1 MKNFQTVL
9 EVSETNKPT
18 SLHNE
23 KTKRAEKEEEDRDI
37 LKHVEPEDLLS
48 YGFIPEFIGRLPVH
62 TSLEELNE
70 AQLIRVM
77 TEPKNALT
85 KQFAK
90 LLEMDGVKL
99 HFTDGALT
107 ELAKAAIKRG
117 TGARGLRSLMEKMML
132 DTMYEIPDSNDI
144 ASVKITDKVVLG
156 QATPVFQRRQKKA
169 AA

>member
-1 MKNFQTVL
+1 
-9 EVSETNKPT
+9 
-18 SLHNE
+18 
-23 KTKRAEKEEEDRDI
+23 
-37 LKHVEPEDLLS
+37 
-48 YGFIPEFIGRLPVH
+48 
-62 TSLEELNE
+62 
-70 AQLIRVM
+70 M

-144 ASVKITDKVVLG
+144 VSVKITDKVVLG